1 MARPGGR
8 DRFLEEAA
16 VIGLAVTDAD
26 VRTFPQGTRTA
37 ADAAAAIGC
46 EVRAIVKSLVFM
58 ADEGRP
64 VLALVN
70 GAARADEGLL
80 AAVVGAATVR
90 QATPTEVRDHTGYA
104 IGGTPPV
111 ARVGTLDRV
120 CDRRL
125 LELDQVWAAAGT
137 PRDVFPVAPAELV
150 DLTAAR
156 VADVVRD

>member
-8 DRFLEEAA
+8 DRFLQEAA
-16 VIGLAVTDAD
+16 AIGLAVTDED

-58 ADEGRP
+58 ADDTRP

-70 GAARADEGLL
+70 GAARAAEDLL
-80 AAVVGAATVR
+80 ATAVGAAAVR
-90 QATPTEVRDHTGYA
+90 QATPAEVRDHTGYA

-111 ARVGTLDRV
+111 ARVGTLDRI

-137 PRDVFPVAPAELV
+137 PRDVFPVAPADLV

-156 VADVVRD
+156 VADVARD